1 MKTVLLIDD
10 DQTVLSTYAFALK
23 SEGYEV
29 LTAAGGEEGL
39 ALARK
44 HLPDVIV
51 TDIHMPGTDGRSVLR
66 MVREDP
72 NLGHKQVVLMT
83 GNPRDIT
90 PRSGMELGAD
100 DFLVKPFGL
109 DELIRCVEARLQRGR
124 VNWRVED
131 KVITSLRANLHKA
144 LPHEFFTPL
153 AGIVGLVEILKA
165 ECEEMPPAEMR
176 DILSDIEKS
185 GWRLQRTLRN
195 YLLIINDQGVKRRE
209 EMLGGESV
217 REAIANGART
227 AAERAGRASDLQLV
241 ITPVPIRGDP
251 ADLAA
256 MVEELVDNACSF
268 SAKGSAVSIR
278 MEGRGVLEVEDR
290 GRGMTAEQRAR
301 IGAFQQFDR
310 GKFEQQGL
318 GLGLALVQR
327 LADAC
332 GARFSLQS
340 TPGAGTRATLAF
352 STDGGR
358 PFCSDGAVTGQ

>member
-1 MKTVLLIDD
+1 
-10 DQTVLSTYAFALK
+10 
-23 SEGYEV
+23 
-29 LTAAGGEEGL
+29 EGL
-39 ALARK
+39 ALARQN
-44 HLPDVIV
+44 LPDVIV
-51 TDIHMPGTDGRSVLR
+51 TDIRMPGTDGRSVLR

-153 AGIVGLVEILKA
+153 AGIIGLVEILKD
-165 ECEEMPPAEMR
+165 ECEKMPPAEIKN
-176 DILSDIEKS
+176 ILTDIETS

-195 YLLIINDQGVKRRE
+195 YLLIINE
-209 EMLGGESV
+209 EGTKPRTSMLPGESV
-217 REAIANGART
+217 RDVIAQNAQT
-227 AAERAGRASDLQLV
+227 VADRAGRTSDLQLEIEAV
-241 ITPVPIRGDP
+241 SICGDS

-256 MVEELVDNACSF
+256 MVEELVDNACNYSTQ
-268 SAKGSAVSIR
+268 GSPVSVR
-278 MEGRGVLEVEDR
+278 LNGRGVLEVEDR
-290 GRGMTAEQRAR
+290 GRGLTSEQKRR

-310 GKFEQQGL
+310 EKFEQQGL
-318 GLGLALVQR
+318 GLGLTLVKR
-327 LADAC
+327 LAKAC

-340 TPGAGTRATLAF
+340 SPGSGTCVILEF
-352 STDGGR
+352 STDGSR
-358 PFCSDGAVTGQ
+358 PFCSDGVADP